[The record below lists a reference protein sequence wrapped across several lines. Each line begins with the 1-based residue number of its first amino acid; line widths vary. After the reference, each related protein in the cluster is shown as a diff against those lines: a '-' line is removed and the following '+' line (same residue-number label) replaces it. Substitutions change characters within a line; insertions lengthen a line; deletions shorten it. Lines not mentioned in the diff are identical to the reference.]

1 MMMNTTGKNRVRLY
15 IVEEQEIFRQA
26 YKAFFPAQQKLELMG
41 IAENEKVELTVAAL
55 KMLRIDT
62 LLLGTKKL
70 SPESVEKLEIIRDND
85 EDVGIVYLSSYY
97 DLKGIKRLREFTK
110 RGAKGCAYLLKQSV
124 DSMNQLT
131 EVIISVAE
139 GRVIL
144 DPVVMEG
151 LIDTSESNA
160 TILKELTTRELE
172 VLNLMTKGYRNFS
185 IADIL
190 CIDLKTVERHINNI
204 YSKIAGIQDSMHPR
218 VSATMQYLR
227 ATGQLPVEATER

>member
-1 MMMNTTGKNRVRLY
+1 MMNATVKNRVRIY

-26 YKAFFPAQQKLELMG
+26 YKAFFPVQQKIELMG
-41 IAENEKVELTVAAL
+41 VVDSEKIELTIAAI
-55 KMLRIDT
+55 KMLKINT

-85 EDVGIVYLSSYY
+85 EEVGIVYLSSYY

-110 RGAKGCAYLLKQSV
+110 RGARGCAYLLKQSV

-131 EVIISVAE
+131 DVMISVAE

-151 LIDTSESNA
+151 LIDAGESNS

-204 YSKIAGIQDSMHPR
+204 YSKLAGMPDSMHPR

-227 ATGQLPVEATER
+227 ATGQLPVEVIEK